1 VRVDNKQLPVG
12 WTVSTIEDI
21 ADVNPRLNKAGIS
34 DDLNVSFVPMPAVG
48 AADGSIDVSGER
60 LFGEVKK
67 GFTPFQEGDVLFAK
81 ITPCMENG
89 KMAIVPKVENGLGF
103 GSTEFH
109 VLRPKEGIDAR
120 YIYYYVSSKNF
131 RGEAERYMSGAVGQ
145 KRVTTPYLKES
156 KIPVAP
162 PEQQKRIV
170 AEIEKQFSRLDE
182 AVTNLKRVKANLKR
196 YKAAVLKAA
205 VEGKLT
211 EKWREEQAAKLEAQG
226 SANAAG
232 DTTSGA
238 ALETAEELLK
248 RILTERRQKWEET
261 ELAKMKAKGKA
272 PKDDKWKKKYKEPE
286 TLDTTNLPELPVGWN
301 WVSMDSLIVWGPQNG
316 LYLPKTAYKP
326 GIAILRI
333 DDYQDGHSREV
344 AGLQQVNTTEENVER
359 YGLERN
365 DFVINRVNSPSHL
378 GKCIVIK
385 TRNLPSLFESN
396 MMRLKLA
403 SSIRA
408 EYVELYFHSKCG
420 KTRLIDNAKW
430 AVNQAS
436 INQGD
441 VSMTAVPL
449 PPENEQGLIINEVGS
464 RFAIVT
470 SIEAALEANM
480 RRAERLRQSILSKAF
495 SGQLNIENSSP
506 VYISSKPAVAST
518 LA

>member
-170 AEIEKQFSRLDE
+170 AEIEKQLSRLDE
-182 AVTNLKRVKANLKR
+182 AVANLKRVKANLKR

-205 VEGKLT
+205 VEGKL
-211 EKWREEQAAKLEAQG
+211 
-226 SANAAG
+226 
-232 DTTSGA
+232 
-238 ALETAEELLK
+238 AEERRKQHPDVEPASKLLE
-248 RILTERRQKWEET
+248 RILAERRQKWEEA